1 MARPIS
7 EFSRKLLGLLSR
19 QPLTSSGIAERLQVP
34 LRQVIEACKRLKSSG
49 KVVVVATLKQPG
61 VRRPVYKYAL
71 NKELLM

>member
-7 EFSRKLLGLLSR
+7 EFSRSLLNLLSR
-19 QPLTSSGIAERLQVP
+19 QPLTSSGMAERLQVP
-34 LRQVIEACKRLKSSG
+34 LRQVIEACKRLKLSG

-61 VRRPVYKYAL
+61 TRRPVYKYAL